1 MTLIRK
7 GTLLGTTTRVEPI
20 YDVSDEWMDILAVK
34 LRGIIFV
41 NVYIRVMG
49 SRRPDNVLDAFM
61 DHLAS
66 IIEDRAS
73 LPIVVG
79 GDFNCPK
86 DPELLIELMAAAR
99 FRPVYDRSGRPSPTH
114 SLGGILDWV
123 FIRGQLDASPLQS
136 EIRGDDHAVIRTTVQ
151 TIIDVEPSRPSIRY
165 NWKLFNEFTEEE
177 RTKFFAA
184 RDLIAAQAQD
194 LSEFRDGITCLLQTE
209 LGEIKPRGASLPKR
223 WLTPQV
229 NKARRA
235 FKCANRQYHRHPNPE
250 SQQAMRTARASYIK
264 AIRKRKRNAVAQLAS
279 QVDLGLS
286 SIHRL
291 VGSVKKD
298 PKHQSRLVPDL
309 AKTIEF
315 WTDQFE
321 DDDALDPELLGSDTG
336 LTFSPSE
343 VATALKQMD
352 PKKATGEDDIRP
364 KVFDS
369 PTEALLKDLAR
380 LYTDEAQRGSPL
392 PEWMKTGNA
401 NVLYKHK
408 GPKADP
414 GNYRVII
421 INSFLAKL
429 YEKMLETHGR
439 NLIAQG
445 ILNISVEQGG
455 FMPGRSTHDSLFML
469 ESLRDAQV
477 ARKRK
482 LYAAFL
488 DMRKAF
494 DSVNHKR
501 FIALLR
507 ESGAP
512 EEWTTQLIKMLAGR
526 QMKLFD
532 ALISLEVGTA
542 QGSPISPLLFIL
554 FINPLI
560 ERLRACKGVQFAIRG
575 GVFIRDLLFADD
587 ICLVAETVEDLQ
599 DMLDVCHKWTEEFQ
613 MRFNPAKCE
622 LIQLAGKP
630 TSPPP
635 ECRLDGIPLKWVK
648 EVKYL
653 GVPFVQGRRHK
664 LHAPISKMWQTYHCI
679 RDALSSTLP
688 VSIKHQLALI
698 QTNLLSIALYPSA
711 VRDMHYEE
719 IDRFVNRCLC
729 RIVGCPQRWTSA
741 TFLRAELGMYSSKYY
756 AHRRALGHLW
766 HLHNQAWFR
775 NHLGDLQGKGPLK
788 RLQELARSY
797 ELDISD
803 IKTVSKE
810 SWKARIKRVTTDL
823 AEKTLNTTLT
833 TKGMPIE
840 VKPGCKRRDYIDRG
854 GPSARAGLQLRWEL
868 LHHHHTSPNH
878 SVHRPS
884 LPGLL
889 QKLLN
894 GPLPTTT
901 EALRN
906 KSLRAIARELS
917 GVTEPSAELPAWV
930 QPHVTDAVRC
940 LSWPGMTSDTLR
952 DLLKVVERVIRW
964 TKREQELASGA
975 SPSPNS
981 APRYHQSTASAPPTP
996 ARAG

>member
-1 MTLIRK
+1 
-7 GTLLGTTTRVEPI
+7 
-20 YDVSDEWMDILAVK
+20 
-34 LRGIIFV
+34 
-41 NVYIRVMG
+41 
-49 SRRPDNVLDAFM
+49 
-61 DHLAS
+61 
-66 IIEDRAS
+66 
-73 LPIVVG
+73 
-79 GDFNCPK
+79 
-86 DPELLIELMAAAR
+86 
-99 FRPVYDRSGRPSPTH
+99 
-114 SLGGILDWV
+114 
-123 FIRGQLDASPLQS
+123 
-136 EIRGDDHAVIRTTVQ
+136 
-151 TIIDVEPSRPSIRY
+151 
-165 NWKLFNEFTEEE
+165 
-177 RTKFFAA
+177 
-184 RDLIAAQAQD
+184 
-194 LSEFRDGITCLLQTE
+194 
-209 LGEIKPRGASLPKR
+209 
-223 WLTPQV
+223 
-229 NKARRA
+229 
-235 FKCANRQYHRHPNPE
+235 
-250 SQQAMRTARASYIK
+250 
-264 AIRKRKRNAVAQLAS
+264 
-279 QVDLGLS
+279 
-286 SIHRL
+286 
-291 VGSVKKD
+291 
-298 PKHQSRLVPDL
+298 
-309 AKTIEF
+309 
-315 WTDQFE
+315 
-321 DDDALDPELLGSDTG
+321 
-336 LTFSPSE
+336 
-343 VATALKQMD
+343 
-352 PKKATGEDDIRP
+352 
-364 KVFDS
+364 
-369 PTEALLKDLAR
+369 
-380 LYTDEAQRGSPL
+380 
-392 PEWMKTGNA
+392 
-401 NVLYKHK
+401 
-408 GPKADP
+408 
-414 GNYRVII
+414 
-421 INSFLAKL
+421 
-429 YEKMLETHGR
+429 
-439 NLIAQG
+439 
-445 ILNISVEQGG
+445 
-455 FMPGRSTHDSLFML
+455 
-469 ESLRDAQV
+469 
-477 ARKRK
+477 
-482 LYAAFL
+482 
-488 DMRKAF
+488 
-494 DSVNHKR
+494 
-501 FIALLR
+501 
-507 ESGAP
+507 
-512 EEWTTQLIKMLAGR
+512 
-526 QMKLFD
+526 
-532 ALISLEVGTA
+532 
-542 QGSPISPLLFIL
+542 
-554 FINPLI
+554 
-560 ERLRACKGVQFAIRG
+560 
-575 GVFIRDLLFADD
+575 
-587 ICLVAETVEDLQ
+587 
-599 DMLDVCHKWTEEFQ
+599 

-810 SWKARIKRVTTDL
+810 SWKARIKRATTDL